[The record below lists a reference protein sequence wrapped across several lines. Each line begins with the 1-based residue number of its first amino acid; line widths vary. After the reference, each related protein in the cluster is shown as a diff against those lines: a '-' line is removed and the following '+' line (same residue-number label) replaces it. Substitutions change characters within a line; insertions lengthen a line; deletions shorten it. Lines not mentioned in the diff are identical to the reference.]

1 MPMRNFRKNAAPGH
15 YNMRFK
21 PSYGRDNIYF
31 HNNAHIHGANG
42 SEDIKTNRDPNTFAF
57 SNNIFKNDILEWK
70 TRGAD
75 YLYQIGSRLHRSND
89 GWTRALL
96 AYTGFTFMMFAQA
109 PIWKIHFFASVMITA
124 ARIRDKGAEPTIDE
138 VWVLD

>member
-1 MPMRNFRKNAAPGH
+1 MPVRNFRKNAHPGF
-15 YNMRFK
+15 YNLRFK

-31 HNNAHIHGANG
+31 HSNAHIHGANG
-42 SEDIKTNRDPNTFAF
+42 SEDVKTDRNPTTFKF
-57 SNNIFKNDILEWK
+57 SNNLFKNDILEWK

-75 YLYQIGSRLHRSND
+75 YLYQISSRLHRSND
-89 GWTRALL
+89 GWTRSLFG
-96 AYTGFTFMMFAQA
+96 YTGFCFMMFAQA
-109 PIWKIHFFASVMITA
+109 PIWKIHFFAALMCTA